1 MTDDPAM
8 MPSKNSNMNYF
19 DVFEHPVRG
28 IIAIKHGFSWP
39 GFFFGSFWALFHRLW
54 LAALLLFVGVSIAI
68 PVLSMIFHSTLQT
81 WVLLWLAIWVFVGFA
96 GNDWRRVNL
105 PKRGFTYVGTEQ
117 ADTPDAAI
125 ATVIRKRQN
134 GTKSI

>member
-1 MTDDPAM
+1 M
-8 MPSKNSNMNYF
+8 KYF
-19 DVFEHPVRG
+19 DVFEHPMRG
-28 IIAIKHGFSWP
+28 IKAIKHGFSWP
-39 GFFFGSFWALFHRLW
+39 GFFFGGFWALFHQLW

-68 PVLSMIFHSTLQT
+68 PVLSMIFRSTLQT

-125 ATVIRKRQN
+125 AKVIRKRQN
-134 GTKSI
+134 GAKSF